1 MANLIYLKGSSEFGV
16 MVDSA
21 FEYIRRF
28 VEARERAYLFEN
40 IKVMVE
46 KDIEDDPI
54 LQRYGL
60 KGLKKGDSIEV
71 PRWVAEIL
79 EEEGIVR
86 GLEEGFEV
94 EMFRVLNREKLQG
107 PHQISSVRPDLYLR
121 LRRYL
126 LSLKRRGSGDAHNR
140 FRVYAQDLIKLR
152 LNKVI
157 MLAASSAPIDQA
169 IPNMTPEEIALYKE
183 IHKVIESWKRLMIGD
198 E

>member
-1 MANLIYLKGSSEFGV
+1 MA
-16 MVDSA
+16 DSA
-21 FEYIRRF
+21 LEYIERF
-28 VEARERAYLFEN
+28 VKARERAYLFEN
-40 IKVMVE
+40 IKVTVE
-46 KDIEDDPI
+46 KDLEDDPI

-60 KGLKKGDSIEV
+60 KGLKRGDSVEM
-71 PRWVAEIL
+71 PRWIAEIL
-79 EEEGIVR
+79 EDEGIVR

-126 LSLKRRGSGDAHNR
+126 LSLKRRGPSDAHNR
-140 FRVYAQDLIKLR
+140 FRIYAQDLVRLR

-157 MLAASSAPIDQA
+157 TLATSSAPVDQA

-183 IHKVIESWKRLMIGD
+183 IHRVVESWKRLMLGD

>member
-1 MANLIYLKGSSEFGV
+1 MAG
-16 MVDSA
+16 SA
-21 FEYIRRF
+21 FEYIERF
-28 VEARERAYLFEN
+28 VRARERAYLFEN
-40 IKVMVE
+40 IKVTVE
-46 KDIEDDPI
+46 KEVGDDPI

-60 KGLKKGDSIEV
+60 KGLKKGDSVEV
-71 PRWVAEIL
+71 PRWIAEIL

-126 LSLKRRGSGDAHNR
+126 LSLKRRGPGDAHNR
-140 FRVYAQDLIKLR
+140 FRVYAQDLIRLR
-152 LNKVI
+152 LNKI
-157 MLAASSAPIDQA
+157 IALAASSAPVDQA

-183 IHKVIESWKRLMIGD
+183 VHRVVESWKKLMMGD
-198 E
+198 D

>member
-1 MANLIYLKGSSEFGV
+1 MANLIYLEGAQEFGV
-16 MVDSA
+16 MADSA
-21 FEYIRRF
+21 FEYIERF
-28 VEARERAYLFEN
+28 FRARERAYLFEN
-40 IKVMVE
+40 IKVTIRKE
-46 KDIEDDPI
+46 IEDDPI

-60 KGLKKGDSIEV
+60 KGLRKGDSIEV
-71 PRWVAEIL
+71 PRWIAEIL
-79 EEEGIVR
+79 EEEGIVK

-107 PHQISSVRPDLYLR
+107 PHQISSARPDLYLR

-126 LSLKRRGSGDAHNR
+126 ISLKRRSLGEAHNR
-140 FRVYAQDLIKLR
+140 FRVYAQDLVKLR

-157 MLAASSAPIDQA
+157 TLATSSAPVDQA

-183 IHKVIESWKRLMIGD
+183 IHKVVESWERLMMGD